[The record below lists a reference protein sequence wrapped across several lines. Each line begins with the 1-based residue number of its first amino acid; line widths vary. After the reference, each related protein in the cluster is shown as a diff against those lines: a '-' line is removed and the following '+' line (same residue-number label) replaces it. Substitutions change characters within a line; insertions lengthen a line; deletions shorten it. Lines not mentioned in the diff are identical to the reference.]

1 MNNIA
6 IIKTFQIQLNVFM
19 KNPTGLSIAISSDY
33 LWKGAII
40 FNWKENDSSCQ
51 LEKAKHF
58 ETTGEIFYKR
68 RHVNNFK

>member
-1 MNNIA
+1 
-6 IIKTFQIQLNVFM
+6 M

-40 FNWKENDSSCQ
+40 FNWKENNSSCQ